1 MTLGRFP
8 DVSAMKIRQIHP
20 WNVDFRE
27 AVRIQEGLRRDLIVR
42 DDGCPENIETIA
54 GADISYARGNPL
66 FYAAVVVFKYPS
78 LEVLEVAAHSETV
91 TFPYIPGLLSFREG
105 PALLGAFGKIS
116 AVPDVVLFDG
126 QGIAHPR
133 GLGLAS
139 HMGLLLGLPSI
150 GCGKTRLVGE
160 YGEPGEEKGAASPLF
175 YEGRTVGAAVR
186 TRRGVKPVFVSPG
199 HDMGLDRAVE
209 IVLGCCRSVRI
220 PEPVRRAHGLVN
232 RFRQG
237 LSFC

>member
-1 MTLGRFP
+1 
-8 DVSAMKIRQIHP
+8 MKIRQVHP

-27 AVRIQEGLRRDLIVR
+27 AVRIQENLRRDLVLR
-42 DDGCPENIETIA
+42 TDGFPENIGTIA
-54 GADISYARGNPL
+54 GADISYSRKSPL
-66 FYAAVVVFKYPS
+66 FFAVVVILRYPS
-78 LEVLEVAAHSETV
+78 LEVLEVAAHSEMV

-105 PALLGAFGKIS
+105 PALLGAFGKLS

-126 QGIAHPR
+126 QGMAHPR

-139 HMGLLLGLPSI
+139 HLGLLLGLPSV

-160 YGEPGEEKGAASPLF
+160 YGEPGEEKGAVSPLF
-175 YEGRTVGAAVR
+175 FEGRTVGAVVR

-199 HDMGLDRAVE
+199 HDMGIDRAVE
-209 IVLGCCRSVRI
+209 IVLQCCRSCRI

-237 LSFC
+237 LSLC

>member
-1 MTLGRFP
+1 
-8 DVSAMKIRQIHP
+8 
-20 WNVDFRE
+20 VDFRE

-42 DDGCPENIETIA
+42 DDGFPENIGTIA
-54 GADISYARGNPL
+54 GADISYARGSPL

-78 LEVLEVAAHSETV
+78 LEVQEVATHSETV

-105 PALLGAFGKIS
+105 PALLGAFEKLS

-139 HMGLLLGLPSI
+139 HLGLLLGLPSV
-150 GCGKTRLVGE
+150 GCGKTRLIGE
-160 YGEPGEEKGAASPLF
+160 YEEPGEEKGAVSPLF
-175 YEGRTVGAAVR
+175 HEGRTIGAVVR

-199 HDMGLDRAVE
+199 HGMGFDRAVE
-209 IVLGCCRSVRI
+209 IVLACCRSFRI
-220 PEPVRRAHGLVN
+220 PEPVRYAHGLVN
-232 RFRQG
+232 RVRQG
-237 LSFC
+237 LSSC